1 MTSKNFSSS
10 KKFSEFLRQICT
22 VAFLNPFLLLS
33 PDSSFLVPLQ
43 CCWKRIKPSKS
54 LQLSFY
60 PNPMRGK
67 RLCLETQCG
76 EWGNARWPHMEATLQ
91 GIIYIST
98 PIPFPFLIFWQKAE
112 RGLRMRRI
120 PSSQAKLIS
129 CNFTVE
135 LPGKFH
141 SIITPN
147 TCINVTITSYKHLV
161 SHFPPCMGKT
171 KNQGLAQLPC
181 LVRIGNNQIL

>member
-76 EWGNARWPHMEATLQ
+76 EWGKCQVATHGSYFARYNLHFHPH
-91 GIIYIST
+91 
-98 PIPFPFLIFWQKAE
+98 PFPLPHLLAE
-112 RGLRMRRI
+112 SRERI
-120 PSSQAKLIS
+120 KNEEDSIKS
-129 CNFTVE
+129 
-135 LPGKFH
+135 GK
-141 SIITPN
+141 
-147 TCINVTITSYKHLV
+147 IN
-161 SHFPPCMGKT
+161 
-171 KNQGLAQLPC
+171 
-181 LVRIGNNQIL
+181 

>member
-1 MTSKNFSSS
+1 M
-10 KKFSEFLRQICT
+10 LG
-22 VAFLNPFLLLS
+22 NPVWGTGEMPGGHTWKLLCK
-33 PDSSFLVPLQ
+33 LV
-43 CCWKRIKPSKS
+43 
-54 LQLSFY
+54 
-60 PNPMRGK
+60 
-67 RLCLETQCG
+67 
-76 EWGNARWPHMEATLQ
+76 
-91 GIIYIST
+91 YIS
-98 PIPFPFLIFWQKAE
+98 IPLPLPSLIFWQKAE

-141 SIITPN
+141 SIITPS

-171 KNQGLAQLPC
+171 KNQELAQLPC
-181 LVRIGNNQIL
+181 LARIGDNQIL